1 MNKQTQLEYI
11 KKLLLNYGEV
21 SRNHLLQQFITRGG
35 ARINDLKN
43 AGWEIDGEYR
53 KTEHGKDF
61 IYVLRKAPYEKVLY
75 RTPDGKEIIR
85 FDKVKLV

>member
-1 MNKQTQLEYI
+1 MSSKQTQLEYV
-11 KKLLLNYGEV
+11 KKLLFNNGEV

-43 AGWEIDGEYR
+43 EGWEIDGEYR

-61 IYVLRKAPYEKVLY
+61 VYVLIKSPLKKVEYTIPELQKTIVKYE
-75 RTPDGKEIIR
+75 
-85 FDKVKLV
+85 

>member
-1 MNKQTQLEYI
+1 MNKQTQLEYV

-43 AGWEIDGEYR
+43 DGWDIGGEYR
-53 KTEHGKDF
+53 KTEYGRD
-61 IYVLRKAPYEKVLY
+61 YVYILKSAPFQKVKY
-75 RTPDGKEIIR
+75 TTPDGLEIVKFER
-85 FDKVKLV
+85 KLV

>member
-1 MNKQTQLEYI
+1 MKTQTQLEYI

-43 AGWEIDGEYR
+43 EGWDIEGKWV

-61 IYVLRKAPYEKVLY
+61 IYYLVSSPIKKVVY
-75 RTPDGKEIIR
+75 RVEGLNKEITL
-85 FDKVKLV
+85 FQ